1 MELNENL
8 SVPFHCFYTWLP
20 LDVGVGG
27 EDGGGIIQIARL
39 FQTLIISHNLLA
51 SSPLVLKV

>member
-1 MELNENL
+1 MLFREFLEFMFMELNENL

-27 EDGGGIIQIARL
+27 EDGGGIIQNS
-39 FQTLIISHNLLA
+39 QTVPDPHYFT
-51 SSPLVLKV
+51 